1 MQEAPPS
8 PSKPDMPCR
17 NHYLTVLFATAVPAC
32 AIIIW
37 LTVIS
42 IQATSTDRLF
52 PSFIL
57 GICVLVIL
65 SAVGWLSIPSF
76 RRAAQLEELL
86 SDFVEISDRFTRP
99 RVYIHKSVAAT
110 KEPTEPKDFAYLIS
124 ARADGSLILP
134 RMSTGPASIT
144 DEQYDACINL
154 GDELF
159 SMVNLAYCYDR
170 PLLDSACRHIE
181 KNLQVVHIR
190 ITPLTKSSTVI
201 HGDFTIEGNEA
212 KAFLETLKLVYLFKR
227 NRNRSKLPDTP
238 LPPRPPRPQISIK
251 DMDGK

>member
-1 MQEAPPS
+1 
-8 PSKPDMPCR
+8 MPCR
-17 NHYLTVLFATAVPAC
+17 NRYLTVLFATAVPAC

-57 GICVLVIL
+57 GICVLGIL
-65 SAVGWLSIPSF
+65 YVVGWLLIPEL
-76 RRAAQLEELL
+76 RRAAKLEELL
-86 SDFVEISDRFTRP
+86 SDFIEISDKFTRP
-99 RVYIHKSVAAT
+99 RIYVHRLFAAP
-110 KEPTEPKDFAYLIS
+110 KEPKEPKDFAYLVGAKS
-124 ARADGSLILP
+124 DGTLLLP
-134 RMSTGPASIT
+134 RMVNGPASIV
-144 DEQYDACINL
+144 DEQYGACINL

-159 SMVNLAYCYDR
+159 TMHNVGYWDDR
-170 PLLDSACRHIE
+170 TLLESACRHLE
-181 KNLQVVHIR
+181 NKLESVHVR
-190 ITPLTKSSTVI
+190 ITPHNKKSNLI
-201 HGDFTIEGNEA
+201 HGDFTIEGNDA

>member
-1 MQEAPPS
+1 MA
-8 PSKPDMPCR
+8 
-17 NHYLTVLFATAVPAC
+17 LFGTTVPAS

-37 LTVIS
+37 LSVIS
-42 IQATSTDRLF
+42 IKATSAEPLF

-57 GICVLVIL
+57 GICIL
-65 SAVGWLSIPSF
+65 SIIYAVGWLLIPEL

-86 SDFVEISDRFTRP
+86 SDFIEISDKFTRP
-99 RVYIHKSVAAT
+99 KVYVHRSFAAP
-110 KEPTEPKDFAYLIS
+110 KEPKEPKDFAYLIS

-134 RMSTGPASIT
+134 RMATGTAHIT
-144 DEQYDACINL
+144 DQQYGVCINL

-159 SMVNLAYCYDR
+159 SMVNLAYCDDR

-238 LPPRPPRPQISIK
+238 LPPPQVSR
-251 DMDGK
+251 